1 MLPTLPSLL
10 TEGGSFFR
18 YTITVH
24 DKLMLA
30 CPVMVY
36 RVIIKV
42 YCAIT
47 INSCYFQTKV
57 FNSACV
63 RLTQPVPCLEE
74 RRRVATFSSYYVCTK
89 NYFVSCVSTNMNN
102 SVKFWSI
109 SINLPNLL
117 IDMKYGFYI
126 FAQNSE
132 SLIHEMLFYYIFLWF
147 FNCRNINLFFFV
159 CNLFLVLYLYKKN
172 LILSSTLWV

>member
-1 MLPTLPSLL
+1 MS
-10 TEGGSFFR
+10 
-18 YTITVH
+18 
-24 DKLMLA
+24 
-30 CPVMVY
+30 CNVY

-42 YCAIT
+42 YCVNT

-63 RLTQPVPCLEE
+63 KLTQPVPSLEE
-74 RRRVATFSSYYVCTK
+74 RRRVATFSSYYVYTK
-89 NYFVSCVSTNMNN
+89 SYFVSCVSTNMNN

-147 FNCRNINLFFFV
+147 FNCRNINLFFF
-159 CNLFLVLYLYKKN
+159 FLQSFLGSLLIQKNSNSFLYFVGVKKPRKN
-172 LILSSTLWV
+172 VIK